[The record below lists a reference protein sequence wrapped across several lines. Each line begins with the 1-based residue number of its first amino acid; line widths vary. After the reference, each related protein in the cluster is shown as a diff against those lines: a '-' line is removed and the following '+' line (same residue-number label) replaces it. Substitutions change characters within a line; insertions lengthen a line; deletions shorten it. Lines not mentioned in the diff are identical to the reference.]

1 MASIDL
7 LDDFSEIS
15 GLRLNN
21 KKTEALWIGKNS
33 RKDEVLLP
41 ERNFK
46 WQTTKV
52 KTLGAW
58 LSLDPKTTVSL
69 NYKEKLEKVQNIL
82 SCWKLRRQTLIG
94 KITVLKSL
102 VASQLI
108 YILTPLCTN
117 VHIIKEV
124 NKLFYK
130 FIWNGKGDKI
140 KRNILINDYSD
151 GDLKMIDIQSFN
163 KLLKAT
169 WIKKY
174 LDIENK
180 GKWKLFFDLELEKFG
195 NSLPFKG
202 NLNKEDTDRIFKI
215 SDSFIKEIYSLNLVR
230 NQF

>member
-1 MASIDL
+1 MIHVATCTTLILDGSKESLTASIDL
-7 LDDFSEIS
+7 LDDFSEVS

-52 KTLGAW
+52 KTLGVW

-82 SCWKLRRQTLIG
+82 SCWKLRRLTLIG

-102 VASQLI
+102 VASQLV
-108 YILTPLCTN
+108 YILTPLCAN

-130 FIWNGKGDKI
+130 FIWNVKGDKI

-151 GDLKMIDIQSFN
+151 
-163 KLLKAT
+163 
-169 WIKKY
+169 
-174 LDIENK
+174 E
-180 GKWKLFFDLELEKFG
+180 
-195 NSLPFKG
+195 
-202 NLNKEDTDRIFKI
+202 
-215 SDSFIKEIYSLNLVR
+215 V
-230 NQF
+230 